1 MQFNENIFKRK
12 VGRKPAYCGGI
23 EDGLGGHHTTTWWVR
38 PPRVAGATA
47 GFEADMGLLVG
58 RLDGVVADMEVSCG
72 C

>member
-1 MQFNENIFKRK
+1 M
-12 VGRKPAYCGGI
+12 GRFGASLGVLWLLTSRLRLRSG
-23 EDGLGGHHTTTWWVR
+23 DGLGGHHTTTWWVR